1 MGVSQDP
8 AFSVIIASRNA
19 ARHIGEALD
28 SLLAYG
34 GARCEVIVADG
45 NSSDSTTDVLAQYEP
60 QFGGRLRWISEPDC
74 GIYDAMNKGLAMASA
89 EWVVFLGAD
98 DRLAEGA
105 FAAVEKRA
113 ADAGGAD
120 IVCGATHVFGQG
132 ADFVELPRSFRAA
145 SIPKRAPARHQ
156 SIYVRRQALLAIG
169 GFDTRW
175 PIAADYDAYLRL
187 CEVGAEEAL
196 SVAVLSE
203 FRLGGVSST
212 LKVRT
217 AAEYRDIRIA
227 HGATPTVEHLVMLK
241 SLAAVWVFA
250 ALRRAGLARG
260 ARR

>member
-8 AFSVIIASRNA
+8 AFSVIIASKNA
-19 ARHIGEALD
+19 GRHIGEALD
-28 SLLAYG
+28 SLLAHG
-34 GARCEVIVADG
+34 EARCEVIVVDG
-45 NSSDSTTDVLAQYEP
+45 NSGDSTTEVLAQYEP
-60 QFGGRLRWISEPDC
+60 PFDGRLRWISEPDS

-98 DRLAEGA
+98 DHLTQGV
-105 FAAVEKRA
+105 FAAVEKCV
-113 ADAGGAD
+113 ADAEGAS
-120 IVCGATHVFGQG
+120 IVCGATRVFGRG
-132 ADFVELPRSFRAA
+132 ADFIESPRSFRPAR
-145 SIPKRAPARHQ
+145 IPKRAPARHQ
-156 SIYVRRQALLAIG
+156 SIYVRRQTLLAIG

-187 CEVGAEEAL
+187 CEAGAEEAL
-196 SVAVLSE
+196 TDAVLSE

-227 HGATPTVEHLVMLK
+227 HGAAPACEYLVMLK
-241 SLAAVWVFA
+241 SLAAVWVFS
-250 ALRRAGLARG
+250 ALRRLGIAPG

>member
-8 AFSVIIASRNA
+8 MFSVIIASRNA
-19 ARHIGEALD
+19 GRHIGEALD

-34 GARCEVIVADG
+34 EARCEVIVIDG

-60 QFGGRLRWISEPDC
+60 RFADRLRWISEPDA

-98 DRLAEGA
+98 DRLAQGA
-105 FAAVEKRA
+105 FAAVEKCVA
-113 ADAGGAD
+113 NAEGAS
-120 IVCGATHVFGQG
+120 IVCGVTRVVGQG
-132 ADFVELPRSFRAA
+132 ADFIESPRSFRAA
-145 SIPKRAPARHQ
+145 HIPKRAPARHQ

-169 GFDTRW
+169 GFYTRW

-187 CEVGAEEAL
+187 CEAGAEEAL
-196 SVAVLSE
+196 TDAVLSE
-203 FRLGGVSST
+203 FRLGGISST

-227 HGATPTVEHLVMLK
+227 HGAAPTVEHLVMFK

-250 ALRRAGLARG
+250 ALRRVGLARR

>member
-19 ARHIGEALD
+19 AQHIGETLD
-28 SLLAYG
+28 SLLAFG
-34 GARCEVIVADG
+34 DARCEVIVVDG

-60 QFGGRLRWISEPDC
+60 RFDGRLKWISEPDS

-98 DRLAEGA
+98 DRIAQGA
-105 FAAVEKRA
+105 LSAVERCA
-113 ADAGGAD
+113 ADAEGPQ
-120 IVCGATHVFGQG
+120 IVCGATRVFGGG
-132 ADFVELPRSFRAA
+132 ADFIESPRSFRAA
-145 SIPKRAPARHQ
+145 RIPKRAPARHQ
-156 SIYVRRQALLAIG
+156 SIYVRRQALLSIG

-175 PIAADYDAYLRL
+175 PIAADYEAYLRL
-187 CEVGAEEAL
+187 CEANAEQAL
-196 SVAVLSE
+196 TDAVLSE

-227 HGATPTVEHLVMLK
+227 HGAKPVIEHLVMLK
-241 SLAAVWVFA
+241 SLVAVWVFA
-250 ALRRAGLARG
+250 ALRRLGLARG
-260 ARR
+260 GRL